1 MKTFKQLKDNKI
13 ELAGV
18 TYRPY
23 FIGDL
28 PNHFG
33 CIGFERDEK
42 GDIVRY
48 GISEWFSYKG
58 LCYIKDKR

>member
-1 MKTFKQLKDNKI
+1 MDNNIMKTIKHLKDNKI

-28 PNHFG
+28 PNNFG
-33 CIGFERDEK
+33 CLDYDGND
-42 GDIVRY
+42 GVH
-48 GISEWFSYKG
+48 EWFGYKG
-58 LCYIKDKR
+58 FCYIKDKR